1 MRDKLDLDPFQ
12 AEDDAATPLTNDEK
26 TGLLP
31 SWVTY
36 RHELNEVEQANI
48 AKGTQWGFRQK
59 RRELLNE
66 RFVLDLHQQMLGEV
80 WAWAGQ
86 YRTTERNIGVP
97 AWRIAT
103 DLHGLLDDAQ
113 FWEEQSVF
121 RPDELSVRFHHRLVA
136 IHPFPNGNGRH
147 ARLMADLLVTRL
159 GGTAFTW
166 GGGSMTRASD
176 LRTQYITALRQGDSH
191 EFAALLEFAR
201 A

>member
-1 MRDKLDLDPFQ
+1 
-12 AEDDAATPLTNDEK
+12 
-26 TGLLP
+26 
-31 SWVTY
+31 
-36 RHELNEVEQANI
+36 
-48 AKGTQWGFRQK
+48 
-59 RRELLNE
+59 
-66 RFVLDLHQQMLGEV
+66 LHQQMLGEV

-103 DLHGLLDDAQ
+103 DLRGLLDDARL
-113 FWEEQSVF
+113 WVEQTVF
-121 RPDELSVRFHHRLVA
+121 EPDELAVRFHHRLVA

-166 GGGSMTRASD
+166 GGGSMAKASNQRTR
-176 LRTQYITALRQGDSH
+176 YITALRQADVH
-191 EFAALLEFAR
+191 EFAALVEFAR